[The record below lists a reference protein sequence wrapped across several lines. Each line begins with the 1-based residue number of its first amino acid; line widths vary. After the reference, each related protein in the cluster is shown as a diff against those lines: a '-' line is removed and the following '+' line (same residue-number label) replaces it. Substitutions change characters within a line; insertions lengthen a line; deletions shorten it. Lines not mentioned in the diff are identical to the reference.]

1 MHLPKTTT
9 HLPSAV
15 TQVHKVDN
23 RNASASKKIHYTS
36 LKVSSKNAMLASATG
51 HKYANSTSIFKDT
64 IINNLKRQLLK
75 WKFFS
80 ECVTG
85 LVVRAIGAA
94 VLEWRLH
101 RWSPRGE

>member
-23 RNASASKKIHYTS
+23 RNASASKKIHY
-36 LKVSSKNAMLASATG
+36 
-51 HKYANSTSIFKDT
+51 ANSTSIFEDT
-64 IINNLKRQLLK
+64 IINHLKRQLLK
-75 WKFFS
+75 WKFFT